1 MSFSAAISGIMAR
14 MVFDMAGDGSGL
26 AVPSELDGATNL
38 AAVPTSADV
47 LGADLAA
54 SVIARALRSGETA
67 ASLARPLNLDPER
80 VRTEL
85 AYLSIFTMHFCIDSV
100 FSGSPTCDVLL
111 GAFYDALWSRDD
123 WGATASGIER
133 RIREYGDAFERPH
146 PEYGR
151 GYWTGRVF
159 ARLCGASH
167 DVAVIELGAHAYVSQ
182 LPPILTFLRSVAV
195 A

>member
-1 MSFSAAISGIMAR
+1 
-14 MVFDMAGDGSGL
+14 
-26 AVPSELDGATNL
+26 
-38 AAVPTSADV
+38 V
-47 LGADLAA
+47 LGTDLAA
-54 SVIARALRSGETA
+54 SIIARALCSGESA
-67 ASLARPLNLDPER
+67 ASFARPLNLDPER

-100 FSGSPTCDVLL
+100 FGSSPGCASVLR
-111 GAFYDALWSRDD
+111 AFYDTLWSRDD
-123 WGATASGIER
+123 WGPTPSGVER
-133 RIREYGDAFERPH
+133 RIREYGDAFEHPH

-167 DVAVIELGAHAYVSQ
+167 DVAVIELGAGAYVSQ
-182 LPPILTFLRSVAV
+182 LPPILAFLRSVAV

>member
-1 MSFSAAISGIMAR
+1 
-14 MVFDMAGDGSGL
+14 MVFDMADDGSGL
-26 AVPSELDGATNL
+26 VIPAEAVSEPVGMGPAT
-38 AAVPTSADV
+38 PTSAEM

-54 SVIARALRSGETA
+54 SVIARALRSDESA
-67 ASLARPLNLDPER
+67 ASFARPLNLDAER
-80 VRTEL
+80 VRSEL

-100 FSGSPTCDVLL
+100 LGTSPVRAVVLR
-111 GAFYDALWSRDD
+111 AFYDALWSRED
-123 WGATASGIER
+123 WGPTASGIER
-133 RIREYGDAFERPH
+133 RIREYGDAFDHPH

-167 DVAVIELGAHAYVSQ
+167 DVAVIELGARAYVSQ

-195 A
+195 V

>member
-1 MSFSAAISGIMAR
+1 MISNTAADGFSASVSSGVLNRPGEA
-14 MVFDMAGDGSGL
+14 S
-26 AVPSELDGATNL
+26 PATT
-38 AAVPTSADV
+38 TSAGV

-54 SVIARALRSGETA
+54 SVIARALRSGDSA
-67 ASLARPLNLDPER
+67 ASFAGPLNLDPER
-80 VRTEL
+80 VRSEL

-100 FSGSPTCDVLL
+100 FGGSPACGDVLR
-111 GAFYDALWSRDD
+111 AFYDALWSRDD
-123 WGATASGIER
+123 WGPTASGVER
-133 RIREYGDAFERPH
+133 RIREYGGAFEHPH

-167 DVAVIELGAHAYVSQ
+167 DVAVIEFGARAYVSQ
-182 LPPILTFLRSVAV
+182 LPPILTFLRSVTV